1 MTGLAQ
7 PPDSLQIGHLCHTPD
22 HTAAVAA
29 MIYRE
34 FWIGVQDG
42 LTEDFLNEHLR
53 GTTAGRIPL
62 SLVALVD
69 GQPVGT
75 VNLID
80 NDDAKRPHLHPWLAA
95 MVVLEPW
102 RGRGIGTRLVE
113 ALLAE
118 ARRLGFERLYF
129 GTDGPGFY
137 TRLGAMLRE
146 QVTPAFCIMQFPL
159 VGVDDGSMPP
169 STA

>member
-1 MTGLAQ
+1 MIMAQ
-7 PPDSLQIGHLCHTPD
+7 PPDTLEIGHLCHTPE

-34 FWIGVQDG
+34 FWVGVKDG

-53 GTTAGRIPL
+53 GTSTERIPL

-80 NDDAKRPHLHPWLAA
+80 NDDEKRAHLHPWLAA

-102 RGRGIGTRLVE
+102 RGRGIGTRLVQ
-113 ALLAE
+113 ALLVE
-118 ARRLGFERLYF
+118 AQRLGLERLYF

-137 TRLGAMLRE
+137 SRLGATLHE
-146 QVTPAFCIMQFPL
+146 QVTPTFCIMQFPL
-159 VGVDDGSMPP
+159 AGTDAGTVPP
-169 STA
+169 SAT